1 MIVFFSWKATLKID
15 SSVKRVFVR
24 SFVMAVFFS
33 FTLVPQMLSPYE
45 VYMPLLA
52 PTFFTLIVHMVKF
65 PETITEF
72 SYWYLYSL
80 IICLIVYFVFGIIIS
95 AIIKENKLVNK
106 QVKELQDAKPKKEK
120 KKTRKEMTL
129 NEIIT
134 ELNSNDLH
142 NK

>member
-1 MIVFFSWKATLKID
+1 
-15 SSVKRVFVR
+15 
-24 SFVMAVFFS
+24 
-33 FTLVPQMLSPYE
+33 
-45 VYMPLLA
+45 
-52 PTFFTLIVHMVKF
+52 MVKF